1 MFTPDFIF
9 NAITDITIDFLKE
22 HEIRALI
29 LDVDE
34 TLSAHGSQV
43 PFPGVREWIEQIK
56 EHNIKLMISSNNV
69 KARVAPF
76 AESLNLPF
84 ISMSLKPFPIGLTK
98 IKKEFGLPSKEI
110 AIVGD
115 QIFTDIL
122 GGSVKGFK
130 KIFVLS
136 SSENAGL
143 LLKFKRTLER
153 PFLWGYYKK
162 KGANK

>member
-1 MFTPDFIF
+1 MFTPDFVF
-9 NAITDITIDFLKE
+9 NSITDINIDFLKSYT
-22 HEIRALI
+22 IRALV

-43 PFPGVREWIEQIK
+43 PFPGVQEWIGK
-56 EHNIKLMISSNNV
+56 MKKHNIKLMISSNNV
-69 KARVAPF
+69 ETRVAPF
-76 AESLNLPF
+76 AKSLELPF

-98 IKKEFGLPSKEI
+98 IKKEFALPSDEI

-122 GGSVKGFK
+122 GGSLKGFK

-136 SSENAGL
+136 SSENAGA
-143 LLKFKRTLER
+143 LLKFKRILER
-153 PFLWGYYKK
+153 PFLWRYYKK
-162 KGANK
+162 KKVTK

>member
-9 NAITDITIDFLKE
+9 NSIIDININFLTK
-22 HEIRALI
+22 HKIRALI

-43 PFPGVREWIEQIK
+43 PFPGVKEWINQMK
-56 EHNIKLMISSNNV
+56 EHNIKLMISSNNF

-76 AESLNLPF
+76 AESLGLPF

-98 IKKEFGLPSKEI
+98 IKKEFGLPSNEI

-115 QIFTDIL
+115 QIFTDII
-122 GGSVKGFK
+122 GGSLKGFK

-136 SSENAGL
+136 SSENAGA
-143 LLKFKRTLER
+143 LLKFKRILER
-153 PFLWGYYKK
+153 PFLWRYYKK